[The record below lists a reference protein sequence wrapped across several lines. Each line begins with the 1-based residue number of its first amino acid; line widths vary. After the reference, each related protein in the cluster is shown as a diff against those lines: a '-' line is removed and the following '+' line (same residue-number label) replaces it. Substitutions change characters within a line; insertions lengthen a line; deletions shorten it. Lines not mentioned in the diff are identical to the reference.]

1 MRPTTPPAGWGVHA
15 SPGRLG
21 ASTVTFDK
29 LAAFIESYYTV
40 YEYTMNITAKKLKV
54 PKEETTVE
62 AVVHMNKDQEA
73 VTASLVRGAGRPG
86 SCPHL
91 AGQRQSAG
99 SRTAVQPQSYMSP
112 LKL

>member
-21 ASTVTFDK
+21 AFTVTFDK

-40 YEYTMNITAKKLKV
+40 YEYTYYEYSSKKLKV

-91 AGQRQSAG
+91 AGRLAQG
-99 SRTAVQPQSYMSP
+99 D
-112 LKL
+112 